1 MLYRTVTLTLPS
13 ALRLENRSGLER
25 PSRRGWRGRGREARA
40 IADLLH
46 AAKGSRG
53 GVLLVE
59 GQSGVGKSRLLAE
72 AVDTAAEH
80 GFLLA
85 RGVADESSRL
95 RPMEPL
101 MSALGESPHSLRA
114 AQAELRPDVADVR
127 LWLVERLQARLEER
141 VARGPMLV
149 VLDDLHW
156 ADPTALLALRSLVP
170 ELASYPL
177 VWILS
182 RTTGDDPGSAERLFD
197 FLEAEGAT
205 RIALRLLDAAAR
217 AEIATDILGAEP
229 EPDLLTLADQA
240 GGSPYVLTELYEG
253 LLDEGAVEIADGR
266 ARLTSHQVPQR
277 VQTVVRRRLDRLS
290 PRTRHV
296 LEVAAILGRSF
307 PVDDLADMLGEP
319 ASALLPEL
327 EEAQTAGV
335 VTPDGDLLTFRH
347 HLMWRAVTEIL
358 SRPVRLALHRQAGE
372 MLLARGGSAIPAAGH
387 LMRYVRPGDKCAL
400 AALDQAVQE
409 VLPTSPQTAA
419 DLAAR
424 AVELT
429 APTDLERFDR
439 SVTAVYALTA
449 GGRLAE
455 AAELARTALAQTLRP
470 EQAARLR
477 YELAYALMLAGRPAD
492 AITEAEQALA
502 EKNISDE
509 LRDLAEHVLF
519 RALFVGFDHRSG
531 RDRAEA
537 VLAHP
542 ERHGHPVLVGANM
555 LLIHVMWTDGRA
567 AEAFDYAREAV
578 RVAASGPIRAQHAH
592 PALHLGALLTNVRR
606 LDEAEAALRA
616 AEEEI
621 TALGHTVQAPSP
633 ALFRARVRLNADRLD
648 DAVAE
653 AQAGLAMADEL
664 GVRAFVLMGIAV
676 LALVAVRRG
685 DLDTAARQAER
696 HDSLYREGQGVLY
709 GGVWGTWIMATV
721 AEAQGDLGRAMD
733 VARTCYTDPMK
744 RSWLLMVE
752 TNAAPWLTRTAL
764 ATGHRSAAED
774 ITTTAGELAAAN
786 PEFRSL
792 AAAATHAHGILHGDG
807 EALARAAASPD
818 LGVWGRASAAEDLG
832 ALLARH
838 NADRTAVIGAL
849 EQALDGYQ
857 RGCAP
862 RDAAR
867 VRARLRD
874 LGVRR
879 RHWTSAERP
888 DTGWAALTDTER
900 KVTALVAQGLTNP
913 QIADQMFI
921 SAHTVKFHLRQ
932 VFRKLGIASRVELA
946 RLATEHHPETDTA

>member
-1 MLYRTVTLTLPS
+1 MFHQTAAGPPV
-13 ALRLENRSGLER
+13 ASGTGPGR
-25 PSRRGWRGRGREARA
+25 PSRPGWRGRDRESRT

-46 AAKGSRG
+46 AAVEGDRG

-59 GQSGVGKSRLLAE
+59 GRSGVGKSRLLAE
-72 AVDTAAEH
+72 AVDSAAEH
-80 GFLLA
+80 GFMLLQGA
-85 RGVADESSRL
+85 ADESSRL

-101 MSALGESPHSLRA
+101 MTAVGEPPQTPQT
-114 AQAELRPDVADVR
+114 AQVAPYPDIADVR
-127 LWLVERLQARLEER
+127 LWLMERLRSRLEER

-177 VWILS
+177 VWTLS
-182 RTTGDDPGSAERLFD
+182 RTTGDDPGDAERLFD

-205 RIALRLLDAAAR
+205 RIALQPLDAAAR
-217 AEIATDILGAEP
+217 AEIATDVLGAEP
-229 EPDLLTLADQA
+229 GPDLLTLADEA
-240 GGSPYVLTELYEG
+240 GGAPYILVELFEG

-277 VQTVVRRRLDRLS
+277 VQTVVRRRLDKLS

-307 PVDDLADMLGEP
+307 PVDDLADMLSEP

-327 EEAQTAGV
+327 ENAQATGV
-335 VTPDGDLLTFRH
+335 VVPNGDLLTFRH
-347 HLMWRAVTEIL
+347 HLMWRTVAGAL
-358 SRPVRLALHRQAGE
+358 SQPTRMALHRRAGE

-387 LMRYVRPGDKCAL
+387 LMRYVRPGDTAAL

-509 LRDLAEHVLF
+509 IRDLAQYVLF
-519 RALFVGFDHRSG
+519 RSVFFAFDHTRG
-531 RDRAEA
+531 QARAEA
-537 VLAHP
+537 VVAAPQDHSQAALTGAYLLLAHI
-542 ERHGHPVLVGANM
+542 R
-555 LLIHVMWTDGRA
+555 WTEGKA
-567 AEAFDYAREAV
+567 AEAIAHNRMAV
-578 RVAASGPIRAQHAH
+578 RAAASGPIRAQHAH
-592 PALHLGALLTNVRR
+592 PALHLGALLTNLRQ
-606 LDEAEAALRA
+606 LDEAETVLRA
-616 AEEEI
+616 TEDEI
-621 TALGHTVQAPSP
+621 TALGHTVHAPSP
-633 ALFRARVRLNADRLD
+633 ALFRARLRLAASRLD
-648 DAVAE
+648 DAAAE

-664 GVRAFVLMGIAV
+664 GMHTYTLLGITV
-676 LALVAVRRG
+676 LAIVAMRRG

-696 HDSLYREGQGVLY
+696 HDSLYRETQGMMY
-709 GGVWGTWIMATV
+709 GSLWSTWAMATV
-721 AEAQGDLGRAMD
+721 AEAHGDLGKALESTH
-733 VARTCYTDPMK
+733 VFYTDPV
-744 RSWLLMVE
+744 RRRWLLITE
-752 TNAAPWLTRTAL
+752 PNAAPWLTRTAL
-764 ATGHRSAAED
+764 ATGHRSAAEA
-774 ITTTAGELAAAN
+774 ITTTAGELAATN

-792 AAAATHAHGILHGDG
+792 AAAATHAHGILHGDS
-807 EALARAAASPD
+807 EALACAATNHLSAWS
-818 LGVWGRASAAEDLG
+818 RASAAEDLG
-832 ALLARH
+832 SLLARQDT
-838 NADRTAVIGAL
+838 DRTAAISAL
-849 EQALDGYQ
+849 EQALDGYRQ
-857 RGCAP
+857 TGAL
-862 RDAAR
+862 RDATRA
-867 VRARLRD
+867 RARLRD
-874 LGVRR
+874 LGVR
-879 RHWTSAERP
+879 HPHSTSTERP
-888 DTGWAALTDTER
+888 DTGWDSLTDTEL

-913 QIADQMFI
+913 QIADQMFV

-946 RLATEHHPETDTA
+946 RLATEHHTTDTH